1 MAKIDL
7 IRRAE
12 IGREKRAKTR
22 ALIVEAGAILLGD
35 RPPEALT
42 VDAIVEAAG
51 VAKGTFYYHFQS
63 ISELT
68 AAVGAMLSESFDE
81 ILTPARLE
89 LRDPIARL
97 AFGFTQF
104 LEKGSSDSAW
114 ARLVV
119 QSAQSPTEFGRGVRE
134 NLKADLAEA
143 VAQGRLTVRNVDL
156 AADIVTGIVLQ
167 VMRGLPETGADHDL
181 IREARDAMLRA
192 LGAAPGRTTGAV
204 SRRDPDFGLIDAKA
218 GKAGLQ
224 AFTSSAIRRSAPK
237 ARSARLARAR
247 SPAPAVARARP
258 P

>member
-7 IRRAE
+7 VRRAE

-22 ALIVEAGAILLGD
+22 ALILEAGAILLAE

-42 VDAIVEAAG
+42 VDAVVDAAG

-63 ISELT
+63 ISELA
-68 AAVGAMLSESFDE
+68 AAVGVMLSESFDQ

-104 LEKGSSDSAW
+104 LEKAISDPAW

-143 VAQGRLTVRNVDL
+143 IAYGRLAVRDVEL
-156 AADIVTGIVLQ
+156 AADIVMGIVLQ
-167 VMRGLPETGADHDL
+167 VMRSMLERGARQDL
-181 IREARDAMLRA
+181 TRDALEAMLRA
-192 LGAAPGRTTGAV
+192 LGAAEAEVR
-204 SRRDPDFGLIDAKA
+204 PD
-218 GKAGLQ
+218 
-224 AFTSSAIRRSAPK
+224 T
-237 ARSARLARAR
+237 
-247 SPAPAVARARP
+247 
-258 P
+258 